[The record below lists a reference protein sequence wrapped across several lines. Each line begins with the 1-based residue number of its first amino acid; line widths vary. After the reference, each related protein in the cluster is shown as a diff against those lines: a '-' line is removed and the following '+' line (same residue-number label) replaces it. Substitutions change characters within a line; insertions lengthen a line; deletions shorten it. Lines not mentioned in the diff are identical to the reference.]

1 MAQQRCRNHILS
13 KLSRADFALL
23 EKRLKPVELELR
35 LSLEER
41 NRPIETVYFPE
52 NGLVSVVAV
61 SGHEQV
67 EAGII
72 GREGMTG
79 IAVIMG
85 DDRSINATFIQIAG
99 SGLSMEAAYLREA
112 IQKSE
117 SLHRFV
123 LHFVQ
128 AFMAQ
133 MAHTA
138 LANGRAKVETR
149 LARWLLMAHD
159 RLDGDELPL
168 THEFLA
174 MMLGVRRAGVTTAL
188 HVLEEHALVSVK
200 RATIVVEDRAGL
212 VKFAD
217 SIYGIPEGE
226 YRRLIGWTP
235 ALK

>member
-23 EKRLKPVELELR
+23 EKHLEPLDLGLR

-41 NRPIETVYFPE
+41 NRPIEQVYFLE
-52 NGLVSVVAV
+52 TGLASVVAV

-72 GREGMTG
+72 GREGVTG
-79 IAVIMG
+79 VSVIMG
-85 DDRSINATFIQIAG
+85 DDRSINATYMQIAG
-99 SGLSMEAAYLREA
+99 AGFRMEADHLREA
-112 IQKSE
+112 MQKSL
-117 SLHRFV
+117 SLQTV
-123 LHFVQ
+123 LLHFVQ

-138 LANGRAKVETR
+138 LANGRAKVEVR

-159 RLDGDELPL
+159 RVDSDELSL

-174 MMLGVRRAGVTTAL
+174 LMLGVRRAGVTTAL
-188 HVLEEHALVSVK
+188 HALEEQALVSVK
-200 RATIVVEDRAGL
+200 RAAVVVEDRAGL
-212 VKFAD
+212 VRFAD
-217 SIYGIPEGE
+217 TIYGVPEAE
-226 YRRLIGWTP
+226 YCRLIGWTP
-235 ALK
+235 SAK